1 MVDEDEST
9 KKTKSAVL
17 EISHKRGAIR
27 LGSNIV
33 GYFSHAKT
41 SHMNSKTTSATERFL
56 AAFNRVDAAMRKRT
70 KQEDRAIPFS
80 EVAIKFGTVTYFGD
94 GDFIRIVAQ
103 LRNFLIHENK
113 NPHEELATPSESIV
127 SKLERIS
134 RDLSAPERVEKRFLS
149 DGVATVTLE
158 HSIKDVLQ
166 LISKRNFSQFPVI
179 EDSKI
184 IALLTENGITRWLS
198 TQVAN
203 ESMIEFAEVTVGMV
217 LDHEERRKNMIVIG
231 RLRELNEVRLL
242 FANNAFLEA
251 AIITQ
256 AGKLDEKPLGI
267 LTRWDL
273 VVPV

>member
-1 MVDEDEST
+1 
-9 KKTKSAVL
+9 
-17 EISHKRGAIR
+17 
-27 LGSNIV
+27 
-33 GYFSHAKT
+33 
-41 SHMNSKTTSATERFL
+41 MNSKTTSATERFL

-70 KQEDRAIPFS
+70 KQEDRAIPFA

-134 RDLSAPERVEKRFLS
+134 RELSAPERVEKRFLT

-256 AGKLDEKPLGI
+256 AGKLDQKPLGI